1 MVSYFYVKD
10 TQARLLIVRAMC
22 TSLVQSAQALRPQ
35 FWPKFLSRVIK
46 PTGRTN
52 EYCRMS
58 VVSLLTLITLTRLS
72 CESLTPRDQ
81 TTTRGPTMTKQ
92 QCLPG
97 ISFQIEECTQ
107 CGASSW
113 LIWDSWREYGHETGS
128 RSPHGCFC
136 SRFPFRFRFRSRISV
151 FSSCPNKLTVAT

>member
-1 MVSYFYVKD
+1 MVSYFYVND
-10 TQARLLIVRAMC
+10 MQARLLIVKRLRAMC
-22 TSLVQSAQALRPQ
+22 TSLAQSAQALYPQ
-35 FWPKFLSRVIK
+35 FWLKFLSRVIK

-58 VVSLLTLITLTRLS
+58 VVSLLTLLTLTLTHLS
-72 CESLTPRDQ
+72 CESLTPQDQ

-113 LIWDSWREYGHETGS
+113 LISDSWREYGHETGS
-128 RSPHGCFC
+128 RSPQFC
-136 SRFPFRFRFRSRISV
+136 STRF
-151 FSSCPNKLTVAT
+151 C